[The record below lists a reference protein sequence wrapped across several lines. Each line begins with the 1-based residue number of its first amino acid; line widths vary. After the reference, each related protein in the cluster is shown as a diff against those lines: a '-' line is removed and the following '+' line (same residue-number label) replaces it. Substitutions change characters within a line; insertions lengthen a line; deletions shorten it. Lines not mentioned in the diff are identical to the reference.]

1 MSYGRHHRH
10 SGALGIFAIVA
21 AIAFAFGVRT
31 ARIIVGGALLIVTAF
46 FVYVMFRVVMG
57 TI

>member
-1 MSYGRHHRH
+1 MSYGRHHSH
-10 SGALGIFAIVA
+10 GGLGLFAIVA

-31 ARIIVGGALLIVTAF
+31 ARIIVGGTLLIGAAF
-46 FVYVMFRVVMG
+46 FGYVMFRVIMG

>member
-1 MSYGRHHRH
+1 MSYGRHHSH
-10 SGALGIFAIVA
+10 GGLGLSAIVV

-31 ARIIVGGALLIVTAF
+31 ARIIVGGALLTAAAF
-46 FVYVMFRVVMG
+46 FAYVMFRVIMG